1 MLQAVNLESARQ
13 KTTHTSTPRAR
24 AVFAGLALLAALA
37 AAPATFAQDTP
48 APAPAPPP
56 AQDTP
61 APAPPPTQTPTPDST
76 STTTAG
82 PRVTNTANLGIS
94 RAASYDN
101 RFEVYGGLSFMNGQ
115 AGQNLPKRYNMGG
128 GEGMFTYWVGKHLG
142 IAGDYRIEAGTTPL
156 LPNPYYN
163 RVLIMQN
170 IGSGGVQWRG
180 PKNRYAAVDYHA
192 LFGAS
197 RGVFDH
203 ALQNY
208 PGGSPVTATQ
218 IGLYPN
224 TTTPWGAVGGSIDFN
239 YSANLAIRLSP
250 DLIFE
255 HFGTETR
262 EFFSMSLGAVYRF
275 GKR

>member
-13 KTTHTSTPRAR
+13 KTTPTSTPRAR

-37 AAPATFAQDTP
+37 ATPAALAQDTP
-48 APAPAPPP
+48 
-56 AQDTP
+56 TP
-61 APAPPPTQTPTPDST
+61 PPPTPDSTSTST

-82 PRVTNTANLGIS
+82 PRVTSQVKFEGS

-115 AGQNLPKRYNMGG
+115 AGQDLPKRYNMGG
-128 GEGMFTYWVGKHLG
+128 GEGMVTYWLGNHLG
-142 IAGDYRIEAGTTPL
+142 IAGDYRFEAGTTPL

-163 RVLIMQN
+163 RVLITQN
-170 IGSGGVQWRG
+170 IASGGVQWRG

-203 ALQNY
+203 AIQNY
-208 PGGSPVTATQ
+208 PGGSPVTAQ
-218 IGLYPN
+218 QVGLYPN

-239 YSANLAIRLSP
+239 YSANLAVRLSP

-262 EFFSMSLGAVYRF
+262 EYVSVSLGAIYRF

>member
-13 KTTHTSTPRAR
+13 KTTPTSRPRAR
-24 AVFAGLALLAALA
+24 AVFAGLALLAALSA
-37 AAPATFAQDTP
+37 TPAMLAQDTP
-48 APAPAPPP
+48 APPP
-56 AQDTP
+56 
-61 APAPPPTQTPTPDST
+61 PPPTQTPTPTPDSTST

-82 PRVTNTANLGIS
+82 PRVTSTMKLEGS
-94 RAASYDN
+94 RPASYDN

-128 GEGMFTYWVGKHLG
+128 GEGMVTYWLTNHLG
-142 IAGDYRIEAGTTPL
+142 VAGDYRFEAGTTPL

-163 RVLIMQN
+163 RVLITQN
-170 IGSGGVQWRG
+170 IASGGVQWRG
-180 PKNRYAAVDYHA
+180 PKNRYVAIDYHA

-203 ALQNY
+203 AILNY
-208 PGGSPVTATQ
+208 PGGSPVTAEQ
-218 IGLYPN
+218 VGLYPN
-224 TTTPWGAVGGSIDFN
+224 TTTPWGAAGGSIDFN
-239 YSANLAIRLSP
+239 YSAKLAIRLAP

-262 EFFSMSLGAVYRF
+262 EYVSVSLGAVYRF

>member
-13 KTTHTSTPRAR
+13 KTTPTSTPRAQ

-37 AAPATFAQDTP
+37 ATPAALAQDTP
-48 APAPAPPP
+48 AP
-56 AQDTP
+56 T
-61 APAPPPTQTPTPDST
+61 PPPTPDSSST

-82 PRVTNTANLGIS
+82 PRVTSTAKIEANRI
-94 RAASYDN
+94 ASYDN
-101 RFEVYGGLSFMNGQ
+101 KYEVYGGLSFMNGQ

-128 GEGMFTYWVGKHLG
+128 GEGMFTYWVGDHLG

-156 LPNPYYN
+156 IPNRYYN
-163 RVLIMQN
+163 RVLVTQN
-170 IGSGGVQWRG
+170 IYSGGVQWRG
-180 PKNRYAAVDYHA
+180 VKNRYAAIDYHA

-197 RGVFDH
+197 KGVFDH
-203 ALQNY
+203 AIQNY
-208 PGGSPVTATQ
+208 PGGSPVTAAQ
-218 IGLYPN
+218 VGLYPN

-239 YSANLAIRLSP
+239 YSANLAIRFAP

-262 EFFSMSLGAVYRF
+262 EFLSMSLGAVYRF